1 MNQDYSN
8 TGGLSS
14 EPARPEDVRLA
25 EPQTLAEFDIWMD
38 DQLESLV
45 ARWIH
50 TAAPNAGRSAIL
62 RGVGRK

>member
-14 EPARPEDVRLA
+14 EPVEPDDVRLA
-25 EPQTLAEFDIWMD
+25 EPQTLAEFDTWMD

-50 TAAPNAGRSAIL
+50 MAAPNASRAAIL